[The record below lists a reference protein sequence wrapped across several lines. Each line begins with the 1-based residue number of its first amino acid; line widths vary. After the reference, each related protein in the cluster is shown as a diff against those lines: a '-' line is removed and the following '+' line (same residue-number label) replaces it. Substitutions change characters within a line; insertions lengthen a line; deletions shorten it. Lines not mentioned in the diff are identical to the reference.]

1 METEFDLDA
10 IVTIVCP
17 QHGDFTIKA
26 GDHIGENV
34 ERIAYGCPKCDDN
47 KVLQPKS
54 IDYFVISVSAYIT
67 IKRGVTGVYFVPGN
81 RRRCLAAC
89 KSVTR

>member
-1 METEFDLDA
+1 MEGDGSGDEECDHCGRTGHIDEEGGLIIYVEDREIIMETGFDLDA

-47 KVLQPKS
+47 KVL
-54 IDYFVISVSAYIT
+54 
-67 IKRGVTGVYFVPGN
+67 
-81 RRRCLAAC
+81 
-89 KSVTR
+89 

>member
-17 QHGDFTIKA
+17 QHGDFSIRA

-47 KVLQPKS
+47 KVL
-54 IDYFVISVSAYIT
+54 
-67 IKRGVTGVYFVPGN
+67 
-81 RRRCLAAC
+81 
-89 KSVTR
+89 